1 MKNEFENKLREQ
13 IINLSYRHEK
23 LFKEPLIK
31 EDIDIKNDSI
41 EAILDDLSLVNDFF
55 IDEWLEE
62 LYDDEEE
69 LRDYYNNLR
78 EEIERIFF
86 NVLLTN

>member
-1 MKNEFENKLREQ
+1 MKNEFENKLRKQ
-13 IINLSYRHEK
+13 IINLSHRHEK

-31 EDIDIKNDSI
+31 EDIDIENDSI
-41 EAILDDLSLVNDFF
+41 ETILDDLSIVNDFF
-55 IDEWLEE
+55 INEWLEE

-78 EEIERIFF
+78 EEIERIFS
-86 NVLLTN
+86 NVLLTA

>member
-13 IINLSYRHEK
+13 IINLSHRHEK

-31 EDIDIKNDSI
+31 EEIDIENDSL
-41 EAILDDLSLVNDFF
+41 EVILDDLSIVNDFF
-55 IDEWLEE
+55 INEWLEE

-78 EEIERIFF
+78 EEIERIFSTT
-86 NVLLTN
+86 LLTA

>member
-13 IINLSYRHEK
+13 IINLSHRHEK

-31 EDIDIKNDSI
+31 EEIDIKNDSI

>member
-13 IINLSYRHEK
+13 IIALSHRHEK

-31 EDIDIKNDSI
+31 EEIDIKNDSI
-41 EAILDDLSLVNDFF
+41 EAILDDLSLVNYFF

-78 EEIERIFF
+78 EEIERIFS
-86 NVLLTN
+86 TYY